1 MKLTQTLFV
10 AGTLLAST
18 IAMQAATVTIAN
30 VQYGHDQSTPADA
43 DPDTLWAN
51 ANGSLMTTGKVSVGY
66 FGPSVTVD
74 QIDTIEELFAKLGGF
89 TILAYATPGNST
101 AFAAPGYIAENP
113 SASFSPAS
121 LVGRTLYAIATDAS
135 SLSVATL
142 TSAYSMFAF
151 GTLIADEL
159 NENDYTA
166 NPAGLTPIIGS
177 LDTFT
182 GDPGGDATEAFGSGT
197 YSTLKLVAVPEPS
210 AALLGA
216 VGALALL
223 RRRRN

>member
-1 MKLTQTLFV
+1 MKLTQTLIAAGALL
-10 AGTLLAST
+10 AGTF
-18 IAMQAATVTIAN
+18 AMQAATVTIVN
-30 VQYGHDQSTPADA
+30 VQGGPGT
-43 DPDTLWAN
+43 DTLWAN
-51 ANGSLMTTGKVSVGY
+51 ADGSLMTTGKVSVGY

-89 TILAYATPGNST
+89 TILASATPGSSI
-101 AFAAPGYIAENP
+101 AFAAPGYLAEDP
-113 SASFSPAS
+113 SDSFSPAS
-121 LVGRTLYAIATDAS
+121 LVGRTLYAIATNAS
-135 SLSVATL
+135 SLGVATL

-151 GTLIADEL
+151 GTVIDDDPLPQ
-159 NENDYTA
+159 DYTA

-182 GDPGGDATEAFGSGT
+182 GDPGGAATVTFDPSNGT
-197 YSTLKLVAVPEPS
+197 YTTLKLVAVPEPS

-216 VGALALL
+216 IGALGLL